1 LLKVNKAEVKFDE
14 LVREEIMPNVNEIVD
29 DFLKHQKEKK
39 EKAAEE
45 GSEESEEKKAEEN
58 VQAEAEAEV
67 EAEVE
72 AEDQEPKF
80 EEKMVPKSYSLKPK
94 EELLGVR

>member
-58 VQAEAEAEV
+58 VQAEAEV

>member
-1 LLKVNKAEVKFDE
+1 MLKVNKAEVKFDE

-67 EAEVE
+67 EAE
-72 AEDQEPKF
+72 DQEPKF